1 MPATKKPNELEPIE
15 ASKIYP
21 LAVFQKHSGLGR
33 HALREMRRKG
43 LRTITAGGR
52 KYVRGADF
60 FAYMAGIEDS
70 RACGGRGA

>member
-43 LRTITAGGR
+43 LKTIKSGGR
-52 KYVRGADF
+52 VFVRGADF
-60 FAYMAGIEDS
+60 FAYMAAKTD
-70 RACGGRGA
+70 A